1 MWFYTYF
8 FGSFVGSSLATLCYD
23 LFINRNKLYK
33 REKNETLECVKNI
46 APNIAFNLIAITA
59 PYSYFLESYIDDK
72 ERYDY
77 GLVINFLLYFISADF
92 FNYFVHLAFHKIVY
106 LKYFHL
112 QHHEFIYPIGMS
124 ALYGHP
130 IDYFFVNL
138 LPFTAPIYILYPP
151 DYVIKIVLTIALAN
165 TVILAHGS
173 YAYLTSHH
181 LLHHKY
187 FNGNYGLG
195 LMDKIMGTDL

>member
-46 APNIAFNLIAITA
+46 APNVAFNLLAITA

-72 ERYDY
+72 ERNDY
-77 GLVINFLLYFISADF
+77 GLVINFLLYFVSADF

-112 QHHEFIYPIGMS
+112 Q
-124 ALYGHP
+124 
-130 IDYFFVNL
+130 
-138 LPFTAPIYILYPP
+138 
-151 DYVIKIVLTIALAN
+151 
-165 TVILAHGS
+165 
-173 YAYLTSHH
+173 
-181 LLHHKY
+181 
-187 FNGNYGLG
+187 
-195 LMDKIMGTDL
+195 